1 MHIDKIL
8 CLDVLGS
15 KFPKMNFIE
24 PVISYMLHPQYDE
37 AFLNRRV
44 VTQLTQYYLVSIT
57 ERDELQRQEEQ
68 QKSIVSIL
76 QTRYAVLRLDNSS
89 SDLVQILL
97 MQRLSVRLRPSGLL
111 EDVEIVEMSPTEVL
125 KYQVVVTPGAWL

>member
-1 MHIDKIL
+1 
-8 CLDVLGS
+8 
-15 KFPKMNFIE
+15 MNFIE

-37 AFLNRRV
+37 AFLNWRV

-68 QKSIVSIL
+68 QQSIISIL

-111 EDVEIVEMSPTEVL
+111 EDVEIVEMLPTEVL